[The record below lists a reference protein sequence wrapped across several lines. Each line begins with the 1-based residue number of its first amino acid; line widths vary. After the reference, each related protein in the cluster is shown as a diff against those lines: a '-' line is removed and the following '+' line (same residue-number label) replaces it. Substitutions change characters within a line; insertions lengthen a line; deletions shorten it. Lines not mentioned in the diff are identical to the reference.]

1 MVTVNLPPFSST
13 SSPPFPWARAIP
25 DLAARFD
32 TPNLR
37 AVLKTLGPKTLAK
50 GEQPRLDAKCR
61 CGEKEEGNEWKGEWQ
76 VVARQAREGEHW
88 RVLNNFAI
96 ASHFA
101 ATICWISL
109 SLSLARSAP
118 GVLQLLSTQL
128 DKKSSILIHYF
139 RIQKYAHSSRVLHFI
154 QSWAGICTTPDID
167 GGMCNG
173 IGDWTWMVSHPSMS
187 LVLVSS

>member
-25 DLAARFD
+25 DLPARFD

-37 AVLKTLGPKTLAK
+37 ALLKTLGPKTLAK

-88 RVLNNFAI
+88 SVLNNFAI

-101 ATICWISL
+101 AKIWISL
-109 SLSLARSAP
+109 SLARLVSWS
-118 GVLQLLSTQL
+118 LQLLSTQL
-128 DKKSSILIHYF
+128 DKKSSILIHCF
-139 RIQKYAHSSRVLHFI
+139 RIRNLSFI
-154 QSWAGICTTPDID
+154 RGFTFHPIMGRYLYQGYPSTGIFLYFQILATYFWLD
-167 GGMCNG
+167 
-173 IGDWTWMVSHPSMS
+173 
-187 LVLVSS
+187 L

>member
-1 MVTVNLPPFSST
+1 VVTVNLPPFSST

-88 RVLNNFAI
+88 SVLNNFAI

-101 ATICWISL
+101 ATIWISR
-109 SLSLARSAP
+109 SLAR
-118 GVLQLLSTQL
+118 LLSWSLPLLSAQL

-139 RIQKYAHSSRVLHFI
+139 RIQNYAHSSRVLYFI
-154 QSWAGICTTPDID
+154 QLWAGICTKPGYRT
-167 GGMCNG
+167 GMCNG
-173 IGDWTWMVSHPSMS
+173 LVDWTWMVSHPSM
-187 LVLVSS
+187 LVLISS